1 MSRPY
6 LVQPLTRPADA
17 TIAVPGSKSITNRAL
32 VCASLASG
40 ATTLHGPGRSDDTE
54 AMVDCIERLGAD
66 VRWDAETG
74 DLLVVGTAGAL
85 RPGPM
90 ELETRLAGTTSRFVT
105 ALAALG
111 HGRYRV
117 DGQPAL
123 RARPMG
129 GLHGALVTL
138 GAGITPEGEWGHLP
152 VIVGASGLTGGR
164 VTMAGDVSSQFVTA
178 LMLVAPAAAAG
189 VEIELTT
196 SLVSRPYVAITA
208 AVMAAFGVSEV
219 EVGER
224 LVRVAP
230 ARYRRADYT
239 VEPDASSATYLWAAA
254 ALTGGR
260 VTVPG
265 FGPAPLQGDAAFVDL
280 LARMGA
286 MVERSAAGITVA
298 GTGRL
303 HGLDVDMADCS
314 DTVPTLAAVAAFAD
328 SPTRIRGVGFIRAKE
343 TDRIGSLVA
352 ELRRCG
358 VDAEEESD
366 GLVIRPRRDAVRGA
380 RVRAYEDHR
389 MAMALALLGL
399 RVPGVEIEEP
409 DVVAKSF
416 PGYWSALG
424 ALAGPANVRD
434 P

>member
-1 MSRPY
+1 MSQPH
-6 LVQPLTRPADA
+6 LVQPLTRPPDA
-17 TIAVPGSKSITNRAL
+17 TIVVPGSKSITNRAL
-32 VCASLASG
+32 VCAALASG
-40 ATTLHGPGRSDDTE
+40 ATILRGPGRSDDTE

-74 DLLVVGTAGAL
+74 DLLVVGTAGVL

-111 HGRYRV
+111 QGRYRV

-129 GLHGALVTL
+129 GLHDALVAL
-138 GAGITPEGEWGHLP
+138 GTGITPEGEWGHLP
-152 VIVGASGLTGGR
+152 VVVEASGLAGGR
-164 VTMAGDVSSQFVTA
+164 VAMAGDVSSQFVTA

-189 VEIELTT
+189 MEIELTT
-196 SLVSRPYVAITA
+196 ALVSRPYVAITA
-208 AVMAAFGVSEV
+208 AVMAAFGVPDV
-219 EVGER
+219 EVRER

-254 ALTGGR
+254 AITGGR
-260 VTVPG
+260 VSVPG
-265 FGPAPLQGDAAFVDL
+265 FGPAPLQGDVAFVDL
-280 LARMGA
+280 LTRMGA
-286 MVERSAAGITVA
+286 VAERSAAGITVT
-298 GTGRL
+298 GTGQL

-314 DTVPTLAAVAAFAD
+314 DTVPSLAAVAAFAD

-358 VDAEEESD
+358 VDAEDKSD
-366 GLVIRPRRDAVRGA
+366 GLVIRPRPDAVHGA
-380 RVRAYEDHR
+380 RVRTYDDHR

-399 RVPGVEIEEP
+399 RVPGIEIDEP
-409 DVVAKSF
+409 DVVVKSF

-424 ALAGPANVRD
+424 GLASPANVRD